1 MKIVSNNL
9 PKQLFLALCALFV
22 VVSSLEAAGCMSGN
36 CRKKQARTHEE
47 RGCRSCDNR
56 N

>member
-22 VVSSLEAAGCMSGN
+22 VVSTLEAGCMGGS
-36 CRKKQARTHEE
+36 CRKKQARTQEA
-47 RGCRSCDNR
+47 RGCATGNCRK
-56 N
+56 